1 MNMLS
6 KSEKRN
12 LIRLVIAGLLFVVL
26 FVLDHLFPLYSLTVL
41 GWVLPFTLFFS
52 LFLFVGYD
60 VLLKAI
66 KGVLNGQAF
75 DENFLMTVASL
86 SAFVLSIIKGV
97 NGFSPDEFS
106 EGVAVVLF
114 YQIGEFFT
122 SFSVNRSRKNIKAV
136 LNLRPTVAH
145 LLTNGT
151 EKTISPK
158 EVKVG
163 DCIVVYPG
171 EKIPLD
177 GIITSGFSTLD
188 VSSLTGE
195 SVPRDVNVGD
205 EVLSGSVV
213 LSSQII
219 IKVSK
224 AYKNSTVCKI
234 LDLIENASDKK
245 SNTER
250 FITRFARFYTP
261 IVVILS
267 IFVAIVPSLF
277 TGLWGVWIYRALS
290 FLVVSCPCA
299 LVISIPLSFFISLGT
314 LSKNGILIKGSNY
327 LEKLSKSKTFVFDK
341 TGTLTEGK
349 FSIVE
354 VYPNSIRDEVLR
366 LCCIAEH
373 NSSHP
378 IAKSIIKQSNLSYDT
393 SYEHTLFSGLGVVAK
408 KGDDFIVCGS
418 YEFLKSFDVENIK
431 TADCQNTVVYVAK
444 NRSFVG
450 YVLLEDKIKES
461 SYDIINYLNS
471 SNCSSFLLSG
481 DKEQIVKEVSKKLNI
496 SYFSSLLP
504 HQKVEKLEE
513 IKNKSY
519 TPVCFIGDGINDSP
533 SLSCADVGISMGIS
547 GADSSVELSD
557 VVLMKDDLK
566 DLKKAIKVSKKTRFV
581 TTQNI
586 VFSLGIKILIL
597 VLSVLGLTNLWISIF
612 GDVGVLI
619 LAILNSLRCKKTPN
633 V

>member
-1 MNMLS
+1 MNKLS

-26 FVLDHLFPLYSLTVL
+26 FVLYHLFPLYSLTLL

-145 LLTNGT
+145 LLINGT

-171 EKIPLD
+171 ENIPLD

-224 AYKNSTVCKI
+224 AYENSTVCKI

-327 LEKLSKSKTFVFDK
+327 LEKLSKSKTFIFDK

-408 KGDDFIVCGS
+408 KGDDVFCLWELRI
-418 YEFLKSFDVENIK
+418 F
-431 TADCQNTVVYVAK
+431 
-444 NRSFVG
+444 
-450 YVLLEDKIKES
+450 KI
-461 SYDIINYLNS
+461 
-471 SNCSSFLLSG
+471 F
-481 DKEQIVKEVSKKLNI
+481 
-496 SYFSSLLP
+496 
-504 HQKVEKLEE
+504 
-513 IKNKSY
+513 
-519 TPVCFIGDGINDSP
+519 
-533 SLSCADVGISMGIS
+533 
-547 GADSSVELSD
+547 
-557 VVLMKDDLK
+557 
-566 DLKKAIKVSKKTRFV
+566 
-581 TTQNI
+581 
-586 VFSLGIKILIL
+586 
-597 VLSVLGLTNLWISIF
+597 
-612 GDVGVLI
+612 
-619 LAILNSLRCKKTPN
+619 
-633 V
+633 